1 MDHFKHSASI
11 GTHTLSY
18 ALRGPPRQP
27 NKPLI
32 IILTGITSSA
42 LEWSAVCRHLSTDAS
57 ILLYERSGYGRS
69 EPSPNP
75 PDSLTIID
83 ELCHLLDAAALSPPY
98 LVIGHSWGG
107 ILAREFLA
115 ARPDDVCGM
124 VLVDPVQERMI
135 METWPDFSISA
146 VTDGL
151 DYMDV
156 VGLMRDRVLTNEEWG
171 DLMAEEQSEGHAKQ
185 AAQELPF
192 LQVSRGV
199 LAEKE
204 QLVPGKDVLKGKP
217 LSVLGGNSKRDHEL
231 LYDAGVARGAGTVAQ
246 RERFREYL
254 AKWGRCEEEFHRELL
269 NLSSVAR
276 YSVTRRSGH
285 NIQLTQPELIAD
297 ELVCDSWL
305 NAWSLLREGDK
316 NSTHSPAAPRSR
328 VPETILANGKLGQPV
343 WDFDYR

>member
-1 MDHFKHSASI
+1 
-11 GTHTLSY
+11 
-18 ALRGPPRQP
+18 
-27 NKPLI
+27 
-32 IILTGITSSA
+32 
-42 LEWSAVCRHLSTDAS
+42 
-57 ILLYERSGYGRS
+57 
-69 EPSPNP
+69 
-75 PDSLTIID
+75 
-83 ELCHLLDAAALSPPY
+83 
-98 LVIGHSWGG
+98 
-107 ILAREFLA
+107 
-115 ARPDDVCGM
+115 
-124 VLVDPVQERMI
+124 

-297 ELVCDSWL
+297 EVRWVLEMIQ
-305 NAWSLLREGDK
+305 R
-316 NSTHSPAAPRSR
+316 
-328 VPETILANGKLGQPV
+328 
-343 WDFDYR
+343 

>member
-1 MDHFKHSASI
+1 MNHFTQTANI

-27 NKPLI
+27 NTPLV

-57 ILLYERSGYGRS
+57 TLLYERSGYGRS

-75 PDSLTIID
+75 PDSLTVIN
-83 ELCHLLDAAALSPPY
+83 ELCHLLDAADLAPPY

-115 ARPDDVCGM
+115 ARPDDICGM
-124 VLVDPVQERMI
+124 VLVDPVQERMM
-135 METWPDFSISA
+135 METWPDLSIAA

-156 VGLMRDRVLTNEEWG
+156 VRLVRDRVLTDEEWD
-171 DLMAEEQSEGHAKQ
+171 DLMAEENSETHAKQ
-185 AAQELPF
+185 AALEMPF

-199 LAEKE
+199 LSEKE
-204 QLVPGKDVLKGKP
+204 QLVPGKDVMRGKP

-231 LYDAGVARGAGTVAQ
+231 LYEAGVAKGGGTDAQ
-246 RERFREYL
+246 RERFRECL
-254 AKWGRCEEEFHRELL
+254 ARWERCEEEFHRELL
-269 NLSSVAR
+269 NLSSIAR
-276 YSVTRRSGH
+276 YSVTKRSGH
-285 NIQLTQPELIAD
+285 NIQLTEPELIAD
-297 ELVCDSWL
+297 EVRWVLKMI
-305 NAWSLLREGDK
+305 RE
-316 NSTHSPAAPRSR
+316 
-328 VPETILANGKLGQPV
+328 
-343 WDFDYR
+343 